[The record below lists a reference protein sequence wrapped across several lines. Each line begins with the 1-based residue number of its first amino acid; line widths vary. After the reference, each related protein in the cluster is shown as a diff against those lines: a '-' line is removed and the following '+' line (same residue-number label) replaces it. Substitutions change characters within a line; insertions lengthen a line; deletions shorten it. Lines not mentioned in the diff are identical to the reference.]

1 MASRQFQCDQLNVN
15 IYDTRQAMGQAAGQ
29 AFLHALQTRLK
40 YQDKVRTIFAA
51 APSQAEFLQFLCEQ
65 SQVDWERVT
74 AFHMDEYLG
83 LPSDSKASFGYF
95 LSQHLFDQ
103 LPFGE
108 VHFIDPTHPN
118 PTQEAQYYAQLLQEE
133 PIDLVAMGIGENG
146 HIAFNDPP
154 VADFNDPKWVK
165 IVELDEVCRQ
175 QQVNDG
181 AFPNLVA
188 VPSQA
193 ITLTIPALLSTD
205 EIICVVPGPTKR
217 QAVKNTLEGPIETHC
232 PASILRRHPAATLFL
247 DEAAASLLEDY
258 PS

>member
-1 MASRQFQCDQLNVN
+1 MIRKFQCDQLNVN
-15 IYDTRQAMGQAAGQ
+15 IYQTRQAMGQAAGQ

-40 YQDKVRTIFAA
+40 FRDQVRAIFAA
-51 APSQAEFLQFLCEQ
+51 APSQSDFLAYLCQ
-65 SQVDWERVT
+65 QKQVDWQRVT

-83 LPSDSKASFGYF
+83 LPLDSKASFGHF

-108 VHFIDPTHPN
+108 VHFIDPTHAKPE
-118 PTQEAQYYAQLLQEE
+118 QEAQYYAQLLQEE

-165 IVELDEVCRQ
+165 MVDLDEVCRQ

-181 AFPNLVA
+181 AFPHLAA

-193 ITLTIPALLSTD
+193 ITLTIPALLSAD
-205 EIICVVPGPTKR
+205 EIICIVPGPTKQ
-217 QAVKNTLEGPIETHC
+217 QAVKNTLEGPIETPC
-232 PASILRRHPAATLFL
+232 PASVLRRHKAATLFL
-247 DEAAASLLEDY
+247 DEAAATLLED
-258 PS
+258 